1 MIDITELG
9 DNCTK
14 TYFQFEYLDWWL
26 QGVQLHILVVSFY
39 AMSNINQRAGLRS
52 AFCLYYMELVF
63 IFSAT
68 TLLIRYKRGCRQQ
81 CRRGEQ
87 IQQIEA
93 INPTNLAAG
102 GNPAPIGADNGE
114 EQFRL
119 LSLLL
124 NPSLGA
130 LSSIQDSADKTIP
143 SGWQA
148 DKCNLSAGVELKIS
162 TPILKMM
169 IMWMTCVCYIH
180 MSAVI

>member
-9 DNCTK
+9 DNCT
-14 TYFQFEYLDWWL
+14 TNYFQFEYLDWWL

-68 TLLIRYKRGCRQQ
+68 TLLIRHKRGCRQHNNA
-81 CRRGEQ
+81 GG
-87 IQQIEA
+87 A
-93 INPTNLAAG
+93 ANPTNRGDKSNKFGAG

-148 DKCNLSAGVELKIS
+148 DKCNLSSAAGVQPSIPTLNMVNIWYIS
-162 TPILKMM
+162 
-169 IMWMTCVCYIH
+169 TCVCYIQ
-180 MSAVI
+180 

>member
-9 DNCTK
+9 DNFTK
-14 TYFQFEYLDWWL
+14 KCFQFEYLDWWL

-52 AFCLYYMELVF
+52 AFCLYMELVF

-68 TLLIRYKRGCRQQ
+68 TLLIQYKRGCCGQQ
-81 CRRGEQ
+81 CRRGQQ

-148 DKCNLSAGVELKIS
+148 DKCNLSSAAGVQPSNLLLQS
-162 TPILKMM
+162 
-169 IMWMTCVCYIH
+169 
-180 MSAVI
+180 